1 MYSNTG
7 KRLTLVTLRYS
18 KVKGQANTILCMD
31 NYLIALVT
39 FDLYLNNIKGQKVE
53 GQKLLNQHMTIVT

>member
-1 MYSNTG
+1 MG
-7 KRLTLVTLRYS
+7 
-18 KVKGQANTILCMD
+18 